1 MNDESFSW
9 INVFAT
15 NKEKRKVRMHLA
27 ACLLLGPSVGLTKSP
42 ELPCAAAILCPIA
55 RSLPDFVLVALC
67 LEDLVSELLSVDGA
81 VL

>member
-1 MNDESFSW
+1 MDDESFSW
-9 INVFAT
+9 IKVFAT
-15 NKEKRKVRMHLA
+15 NKEKRKVRMYLA
-27 ACLLLGPSVGLTKSP
+27 AYLLLSPSVGLTESP
-42 ELPCAAAILCPIA
+42 ELPCATTILCPFA